1 VARGSRGVRCGHLVD
16 PEGRVELLFG
26 INARVEGLF
35 DVTFD
40 DGRTPLEPIPAFTLE
55 DASRMRALGFDS
67 LRLPINWSGLEPT
80 DGEPFSE
87 PYLSRLDEVVST
99 AAEAGLSVL
108 VDFHQD
114 AYSKEI
120 GEDGAPLWAIVPAPE
135 ALLEGPL
142 TDLEERRQSPQV
154 LAAFSTFFG
163 PSEAGAGLRTRYA
176 RAVAAVA
183 ARLRGRS
190 EVVGIEAFNE
200 PLSPSAYLDALH
212 DEVIARVR
220 EADPERVVFFEPDAL
235 RNVFDKATLATRE
248 PWPLTAYAPHV
259 YTLAFTGTDAQRAA
273 ITKETLRPS
282 NEAARD
288 EAESWRAP
296 LVITEFGYDPDRPEF
311 SDYIAWQ
318 LELQD
323 DVHASSYFW
332 LWKEQ
337 SQDSWGIHDFDPET
351 GGWKERPEVLSAL
364 ARVAPERIPGFPVRY
379 GYDRS
384 ARRFELTFDGE
395 PAVDAQA
402 VLRVPPALGA
412 TNLSAACDGES
423 VVVTREEA
431 HAAVR
436 LRCGGAGRHTLVLSL
451 E

>member
-1 VARGSRGVRCGHLVD
+1 VARGARGVRCGHLVD
-16 PEGRVELLFG
+16 PEGRVEVLFG

-40 DGRTPLEPIPAFTLE
+40 DGRTPLEPIPAFSAE
-55 DASRMRALGFDS
+55 DATRMRALGFDS
-67 LRLPINWSGLEPT
+67 LRLPINWSGLEPK

-87 PYLSRLDEVVST
+87 PYLSRLEEVVSV
-99 AAEAGLSVL
+99 AGQVGLSVL

-135 ALLEGPL
+135 ELLEGPL
-142 TDLEERRQSPQV
+142 TDLEERRKSPQV

-163 PSEAGAGLRTRYA
+163 PSEGGAGLRTRYA
-176 RAVAAVA
+176 RAVAEVA
-183 ARLRGRS
+183 SRLRGRS

-200 PLSPSAYLDALH
+200 PLSPSTYLDALH

-220 EADPERVVFFEPDAL
+220 EVDPERLVFFEPDAL
-235 RNVFDKATLATRE
+235 RNVLDRATLATRD
-248 PWPLTAYAPHV
+248 PWPRTAYAPHV
-259 YTLAFTGTDAQRAA
+259 YTLAFTGTDEQRAA

-282 NEAARD
+282 NEAARE
-288 EAESWRAP
+288 EAASWRAP
-296 LVITEFGYDPDRPEF
+296 LVITEFGYDPKRPEF

-323 DVHASSYFW
+323 EVQASAYFW

-337 SQDSWGIHDFDPET
+337 SQDSWGVHEFEVAT
-351 GGWKERPEVLSAL
+351 GEWQERPLVLAAL

-379 GYDRS
+379 GYDRA

-395 PAVDAQA
+395 PGLEAPAL
-402 VLRVPPALGA
+402 LRVPPALGA
-412 TNLSAACDGES
+412 TSLEATCDGAPA
-423 VVVTREEA
+423 VVTRDEA
-431 HAAVR
+431 SASVSVPCR
-436 LRCGGAGRHTLVLSL
+436 GAGRHTLVLTL
-451 E
+451 D